1 MTNQNIAPTEEI
13 VLAAER
19 CAEAYREYDKVRQA
33 RWEDKVGRE
42 EDIAAWNKRQAAF
55 KELKRLEALAIAPE

>member
-1 MTNQNIAPTEEI
+1 VNNQNIAPTEEI

-33 RWEDKVGRE
+33 RREGKVSRE
-42 EDIAAWNKRQAAF
+42 EDLAAWNKRRAGL
-55 KELKRLEALAIAPE
+55 LKV